1 MTCIVFVFDMH
12 SSVPAVPVPLPVL
25 VKLLSFLLLSSSLIS
40 LSSPGKILA
49 KLLQICRVSVNWLV
63 ESETY
68 NEWMWEDDFEVDD
81 AGDPVRNEDF
91 MSEEDY
97 ADCFEKKVKK
107 KGITPKSCRRLLS
120 KTTLLL

>member
-12 SSVPAVPVPLPVL
+12 SSVPAAPVPPLPVL

-40 LSSPGKILA
+40 LSSSGKILA

-107 KGITPKSCRRLLS
+107 KGITQKSLVDD
-120 KTTLLL
+120 